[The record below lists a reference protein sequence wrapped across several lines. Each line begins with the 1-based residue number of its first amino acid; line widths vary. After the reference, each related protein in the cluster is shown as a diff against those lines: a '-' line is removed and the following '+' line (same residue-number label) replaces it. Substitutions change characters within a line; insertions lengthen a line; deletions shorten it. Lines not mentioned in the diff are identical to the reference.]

1 MWPHVLQAS
10 FIIARL
16 GLVKTVLVRAWHV
29 QVLLL
34 LVLNV
39 VSGLFYTC
47 LIIHVKVI
55 VHLDTLRIQQRIN
68 VQNVQTIVKRVNI
81 LQPHVFLAI
90 QQAYFPICINKLVRV
105 LVLVVSLCL
114 TLIIPVLIAML
125 PARLVLFC
133 LRTALHVSLI

>member
-1 MWPHVLQAS
+1 MWPHVLQES

-16 GLVKTVLVRAWHV
+16 ELVKTVQVHAWHAQV
-29 QVLLL
+29 QRL

-125 PARLVLFC
+125 PARLALFC